1 MEKMLLINF
10 YKEHQITWDELKTK
24 ALETIAEFEKEANSN
39 KSNISHNDYYEDYRQ
54 ACHFGLRTFILQVI
68 NEWIAEDVLFF
79 NDKFYKK
86 FKFIEIDGQV
96 KNFSFNNLFK
106 TREELFSY
114 LNKEKVKLSSESF
127 DEIHETFTTDKDI
140 ITNVS
145 YFEYDLIDVQDDKD
159 WLDENGFGDLLG

>member
-1 MEKMLLINF
+1 M
-10 YKEHQITWDELKTK
+10 
-24 ALETIAEFEKEANSN
+24 
-39 KSNISHNDYYEDYRQ
+39 
-54 ACHFGLRTFILQVI
+54 
-68 NEWIAEDVLFF
+68 
-79 NDKFYKK
+79 
-86 FKFIEIDGQV
+86 
-96 KNFSFNNLFK
+96 FK